1 MLKFFRNT
9 GFFGNINTLAKN
21 IWYTVWDIFGEQ
33 TELKKRYC
41 MKKTVSILGST
52 GSIGTQSLVVCKKM
66 GYRVYALTA
75 HSNWRLLEQQVRE
88 FSPEIAVLTDPD
100 AAEQLR
106 LALQDTKTRVLS
118 GMDGILEVVSHKTQ
132 DTVINALM
140 GVAGLLPTVRA
151 IEAGNNVALANKET
165 LVAGGKL
172 VTELVREKGVLLT
185 PIDSEHSAI
194 FQCLQ
199 GNTPDSVQRL
209 IITASGGPFYGKS
222 REELKGIRK
231 EQALRHPNWSMGA
244 KITIDSST
252 LMNKGLEFIE
262 AMWLFSMPPEKI
274 QIVVH
279 PQSIIHS
286 MVEYVDGSVMAQMG
300 APDMMIP
307 IQYALTW
314 PERFDS
320 PAKRLDLLSCGNLT
334 FGKPDLE
341 TFTCLADCIEAAKRG
356 GLYPCIVN
364 GANEEAVSL
373 FLQDRIGYLDLFAAV
388 RSALDHFAPG
398 DYASAEEVLEADRM
412 ARAFV
417 RDTFCR

>member
-1 MLKFFRNT
+1 MEK
-9 GFFGNINTLAKN
+9 I
-21 IWYTVWDIFGEQ
+21 I
-33 TELKKRYC
+33 
-41 MKKTVSILGST
+41 SILGST
-52 GSIGTQSLVVCKKM
+52 GSIGTQSLTVCKKM
-66 GYRVYALTA
+66 GYRVKAITA
-75 HSNWRLLEQQVRE
+75 HSNWKLMEEQIRQ
-88 FSPEIAVLTDPD
+88 FNPEKVVLTDME
-100 AAEQLR
+100 AAQKLKE
-106 LALQDTKTRVLS
+106 AVSDTATTVLS
-118 GMDGILEVVSHKTQ
+118 GMDGVLEVASDQQQ

-140 GVAGLLPTVRA
+140 GVAGLKPTVCA

-172 VTELVREKGVLLT
+172 VTELVKKKGVLLT

-199 GNTPDSVQRL
+199 GNESKSVKRL
-209 IITASGGPFYGKS
+209 IITASGGPFYGKTRS
-222 REELKGIRK
+222 ELAGIKK
-231 EQALRHPNWSMGA
+231 EQALKHPNWSMGA

-274 QIVVH
+274 DVVVH

-314 PERFDS
+314 PHRYES
-320 PAKRLDLLSCGNLT
+320 PAKHLDLLSCGDLT
-334 FGKPDLE
+334 FKKPDTE
-341 TFTCLADCIEAAKRG
+341 TFTCLADCIEAAKHG
-356 GLYPCIVN
+356 GLYPCVLN

-373 FLQDRIGYLDLFAAV
+373 FLQDKIGYLDLFDAV
-388 RSALDHFAPG
+388 RQALDHFDLG
-398 DYASAEEVLEADRM
+398 DYNSVEEVLEADRK
-412 ARAFV
+412 AREFV
-417 RDTFCR
+417 RETFTR

>member
-1 MLKFFRNT
+1 
-9 GFFGNINTLAKN
+9 
-21 IWYTVWDIFGEQ
+21 
-33 TELKKRYC
+33 

-66 GYRVYALTA
+66 GYRVHALTA
-75 HSNWRLLEQQVRE
+75 HSNWKLLEQQVRE
-88 FSPEIAVLTDPD
+88 FSPAIAVLTDLD

-106 LALQDTKTRVLS
+106 LALQDTKTTVLS
-118 GMDGILEVVSHKTQ
+118 GMDGILEVVSHKEQ

-172 VTELVREKGVLLT
+172 VTDLVREKGVLLT

-199 GNTPDSVQRL
+199 GNTTDSVQRL

-320 PAKRLDLLSCGNLT
+320 PAKRLDLLSCGSLT

-388 RSALDHFAPG
+388 RAALNHFAPG
-398 DYASAEEVLEADRM
+398 DYTSAEEVLEADRM
-412 ARAFV
+412 AREFV
-417 RDTFCR
+417 RETFCR

>member
-1 MLKFFRNT
+1 MEK
-9 GFFGNINTLAKN
+9 I
-21 IWYTVWDIFGEQ
+21 I
-33 TELKKRYC
+33 
-41 MKKTVSILGST
+41 SILGST
-52 GSIGTQSLVVCKKM
+52 GSIGTQSLTVCKKM
-66 GYRVYALTA
+66 GYRVKAITA
-75 HSNWRLLEQQVRE
+75 HSNWKLMEEQIRQ
-88 FSPEIAVLTDPD
+88 FNPEKAVLTDME
-100 AAEQLR
+100 AAQKLKE
-106 LALQDTKTRVLS
+106 AVSDTATIVLS
-118 GMDGILEVVSHKTQ
+118 GMDGVLEVASDPQQ

-140 GVAGLLPTVRA
+140 GVAGLKPTVCA

-165 LVAGGKL
+165 LVAGGKM
-172 VTELVREKGVLLT
+172 VTELVKKKGVLLT

-199 GNTPDSVQRL
+199 GNESKSVKRL

-222 REELKGIRK
+222 RSELAGIKK
-231 EQALRHPNWSMGA
+231 EQALKHPNWSMGA

-274 QIVVH
+274 DVVVH

-314 PERFDS
+314 PHRYES
-320 PAKRLDLLSCGNLT
+320 PAKHLDLLSCGDLT
-334 FGKPDLE
+334 FKKPDTE

-356 GLYPCIVN
+356 GLYPCVLN

-373 FLQDRIGYLDLFAAV
+373 FLQDKIGYLDLFDAV
-388 RSALDHFAPG
+388 RQALDHFDLG
-398 DYASAEEVLEADRM
+398 DYNSVEEVLEADRK
-412 ARAFV
+412 AREFV
-417 RDTFCR
+417 RETFTR

>member
-1 MLKFFRNT
+1 MEK
-9 GFFGNINTLAKN
+9 I
-21 IWYTVWDIFGEQ
+21 I
-33 TELKKRYC
+33 
-41 MKKTVSILGST
+41 SILGST
-52 GSIGTQSLVVCKKM
+52 GSIGTQSLTVCKKM
-66 GYRVYALTA
+66 GYRVKAITA
-75 HSNWRLLEQQVRE
+75 YSNWKLMEEQIRQ
-88 FSPEIAVLTDPD
+88 FHPEKAVLTDME
-100 AAEQLR
+100 AAQKLKE
-106 LALQDTKTRVLS
+106 AVSDTATTVLS
-118 GMDGILEVVSHKTQ
+118 GMDGVLEVASDPQQ

-140 GVAGLLPTVRA
+140 GVAGLKPTVCA

-172 VTELVREKGVLLT
+172 VTELVKKKGVLLT

-199 GNTPDSVQRL
+199 GNESKSVKRL
-209 IITASGGPFYGKS
+209 IITASGGPFYGKTRS
-222 REELKGIRK
+222 ELAGIKK
-231 EQALRHPNWSMGA
+231 EQALKHPNWSMGA

-274 QIVVH
+274 DVVVH

-314 PERFDS
+314 PHRYES
-320 PAKRLDLLSCGNLT
+320 PAKHLDLLSCGDLT
-334 FGKPDLE
+334 FKKPDTE

-356 GLYPCIVN
+356 GLYPCVLN

-373 FLQDRIGYLDLFAAV
+373 FLQDKIGYLDLFDAV
-388 RSALDHFAPG
+388 RQALDHFDLG
-398 DYASAEEVLEADRM
+398 DYNSVEEVLEADRK
-412 ARAFV
+412 AREFV
-417 RDTFCR
+417 RETFTR

>member
-1 MLKFFRNT
+1 
-9 GFFGNINTLAKN
+9 
-21 IWYTVWDIFGEQ
+21 
-33 TELKKRYC
+33 

-66 GYRVYALTA
+66 GYRVHALTA
-75 HSNWRLLEQQVRE
+75 HSNWKLLEQQVRE
-88 FSPEIAVLTDPD
+88 FSPAIAVLTDLD

-106 LALQDTKTRVLS
+106 LALQDTKTTVLS
-118 GMDGILEVVSHKTQ
+118 GMDGILEVVSHKEQ

-172 VTELVREKGVLLT
+172 VTDLVREKGVLLT

-199 GNTPDSVQRL
+199 GNTTDSVQRL

-388 RSALDHFAPG
+388 RAALDHFAPG
-398 DYASAEEVLEADRM
+398 DYTSAEEVLEADRM
-412 ARAFV
+412 AREFV
-417 RDTFCR
+417 RETFCR

>member
-1 MLKFFRNT
+1 
-9 GFFGNINTLAKN
+9 
-21 IWYTVWDIFGEQ
+21 
-33 TELKKRYC
+33 

-66 GYRVYALTA
+66 GYRVHALTA
-75 HSNWRLLEQQVRE
+75 HSNWKLLEQQVRE
-88 FSPEIAVLTDPD
+88 FSPAIAVLTDPD

-106 LALQDTKTRVLS
+106 LALQDTKTTVLS
-118 GMDGILEVVSHKTQ
+118 GMDGILEVVSHKEQ

-172 VTELVREKGVLLT
+172 VTDLVREKGILLT

-199 GNTPDSVQRL
+199 GNTTDSVQRL

-222 REELKGIRK
+222 REELRGIRK

-320 PAKRLDLLSCGNLT
+320 PAKRLDLLSCGSLT

-388 RSALDHFAPG
+388 RAALNHFAPG
-398 DYASAEEVLEADRM
+398 DYTSAEEILEADRM
-412 ARAFV
+412 AREFV
-417 RDTFCR
+417 RKTFCR

>member
-1 MLKFFRNT
+1 
-9 GFFGNINTLAKN
+9 
-21 IWYTVWDIFGEQ
+21 
-33 TELKKRYC
+33 

-52 GSIGTQSLVVCKKM
+52 GSIGTQSLGVCKKM
-66 GYRVYALTA
+66 GYRVHALTA
-75 HSNWRLLEQQVRE
+75 HSNWKLLEQQVRE
-88 FSPEIAVLTDPD
+88 FSPAIAVLTDPD

-106 LALQDTKTRVLS
+106 LALQDTKTTVLS
-118 GMDGILEVVSHKTQ
+118 GMDGILEVVSHKEQ

-172 VTELVREKGVLLT
+172 VTDLVREKGVLLT

-199 GNTPDSVQRL
+199 GNTTDSVQRL

-388 RSALDHFAPG
+388 RAALDHFAPG
-398 DYASAEEVLEADRM
+398 DYTSAEEVLEADRM
-412 ARAFV
+412 ARKFV
-417 RDTFCR
+417 RETFCR

>member
-1 MLKFFRNT
+1 
-9 GFFGNINTLAKN
+9 
-21 IWYTVWDIFGEQ
+21 
-33 TELKKRYC
+33 

-66 GYRVYALTA
+66 GYRVHALTA
-75 HSNWRLLEQQVRE
+75 HSNWKLLEQQVRE
-88 FSPEIAVLTDPD
+88 FSPAIAVLTDPD

-106 LALQDTKTRVLS
+106 LALQDTKTAVLS
-118 GMDGILEVVSHKTQ
+118 GMDGILEVVSHKEQ

-172 VTELVREKGVLLT
+172 VTDLVREKGVLLT

-199 GNTPDSVQRL
+199 GNTTDSVQRL

-320 PAKRLDLLSCGNLT
+320 PAKRLDLLSCGSLT

-388 RSALDHFAPG
+388 RAALDHFAPG
-398 DYASAEEVLEADRM
+398 DYTSAEVLEADRM
-412 ARAFV
+412 AREFV
-417 RDTFCR
+417 RETFCR

>member
-1 MLKFFRNT
+1 
-9 GFFGNINTLAKN
+9 
-21 IWYTVWDIFGEQ
+21 
-33 TELKKRYC
+33 

-66 GYRVYALTA
+66 GYPVYALTA
-75 HSNWRLLEQQVRE
+75 HSNWKLLEQQVRE

-106 LALQDTKTRVLS
+106 LALQDTKTTVLS
-118 GMDGILEVVSHKTQ
+118 GMDGILEVVSHRTQ

-151 IEAGNNVALANKET
+151 IEAGNHVALANKET

-199 GNTPDSVQRL
+199 GNTADSVQRL

-320 PAKRLDLLSCGNLT
+320 PAKRLDLLSCGDLT

-388 RSALDHFAPG
+388 RAALDHFAPG
-398 DYASAEEVLEADRM
+398 DYTSAEEVLEADRM

-417 RDTFCR
+417 RETFCR

>member
-1 MLKFFRNT
+1 
-9 GFFGNINTLAKN
+9 
-21 IWYTVWDIFGEQ
+21 
-33 TELKKRYC
+33 

-66 GYRVYALTA
+66 GYRVHALTA
-75 HSNWRLLEQQVRE
+75 HSNWKLLEQQVRE
-88 FSPEIAVLTDPD
+88 FSPAIAVLTDPD

-106 LALQDTKTRVLS
+106 LALQDTKTAVLS
-118 GMDGILEVVSHKTQ
+118 GMDGILEVVSHKEQ

-172 VTELVREKGVLLT
+172 VTDLVREKGVLLT

-199 GNTPDSVQRL
+199 GNTTDSVQRL

-320 PAKRLDLLSCGNLT
+320 PAKRLDLLSCGSLI

-388 RSALDHFAPG
+388 RAALDHFAPG
-398 DYASAEEVLEADRM
+398 DYTSAEEVLEADRM
-412 ARAFV
+412 AREFV
-417 RDTFCR
+417 RETFCR

>member
-1 MLKFFRNT
+1 
-9 GFFGNINTLAKN
+9 
-21 IWYTVWDIFGEQ
+21 
-33 TELKKRYC
+33 

-66 GYRVYALTA
+66 GYRVHALTA
-75 HSNWRLLEQQVRE
+75 HSNWKLLEQQVRE
-88 FSPEIAVLTDPD
+88 FSPTIAVLTDPD

-106 LALQDTKTRVLS
+106 LALQDTKTTVLS
-118 GMDGILEVVSHKTQ
+118 GMDGILEVVFHKEQ

-172 VTELVREKGVLLT
+172 VTDLVREKGVLLT

-199 GNTPDSVQRL
+199 GNTTDSVQQL

-320 PAKRLDLLSCGNLT
+320 PAKRLDLLSCGSLT

-388 RSALDHFAPG
+388 RAALDHFAPG
-398 DYASAEEVLEADRM
+398 DYTSAEEVLEADRM
-412 ARAFV
+412 AREFV
-417 RDTFCR
+417 RETFCR

>member
-1 MLKFFRNT
+1 MEK
-9 GFFGNINTLAKN
+9 I
-21 IWYTVWDIFGEQ
+21 I
-33 TELKKRYC
+33 
-41 MKKTVSILGST
+41 SILGST
-52 GSIGTQSLVVCKKM
+52 GSIGTQSLTVCKKM
-66 GYRVYALTA
+66 GYRVKVITA
-75 HSNWRLLEQQVRE
+75 HSNWKLMEEQIRQ
-88 FSPEIAVLTDPD
+88 FNPEKAVLTDME
-100 AAEQLR
+100 AAQKLKE
-106 LALQDTKTRVLS
+106 AVSDTATIVLS
-118 GMDGILEVVSHKTQ
+118 GMDGVLEVASDPQQ

-140 GVAGLLPTVRA
+140 GVAGLKPTVCA

-172 VTELVREKGVLLT
+172 VTELVKKKGVLLT

-199 GNTPDSVQRL
+199 GNESKSVKRL
-209 IITASGGPFYGKS
+209 IITASGGPFYGKTRS
-222 REELKGIRK
+222 ELAGIKK
-231 EQALRHPNWSMGA
+231 EQALKHPNWSMGA

-274 QIVVH
+274 DVVVH

-314 PERFDS
+314 PHRYES
-320 PAKRLDLLSCGNLT
+320 PAKHLDLLSCGDLT
-334 FGKPDLE
+334 FKKPDTE

-356 GLYPCIVN
+356 GLYPCVLN

-373 FLQDRIGYLDLFAAV
+373 FLQDKIAYLDLFDAV
-388 RSALDHFAPG
+388 RQALDHFDFG
-398 DYASAEEVLEADRM
+398 DYNSVEEVLEADRK
-412 ARAFV
+412 AREFV
-417 RDTFCR
+417 RETFTR

>member
-1 MLKFFRNT
+1 MEK
-9 GFFGNINTLAKN
+9 I
-21 IWYTVWDIFGEQ
+21 I
-33 TELKKRYC
+33 
-41 MKKTVSILGST
+41 SILGST
-52 GSIGTQSLVVCKKM
+52 GSIGTQSLTVCKKM
-66 GYRVYALTA
+66 GYRVKAITA
-75 HSNWRLLEQQVRE
+75 HSNWKLMEEQIRQ
-88 FSPEIAVLTDPD
+88 FNPEKAVLTDME
-100 AAEQLR
+100 AAQKLKE
-106 LALQDTKTRVLS
+106 AVSDTATTVLS
-118 GMDGILEVVSHKTQ
+118 GMDGVLEVASDPQQ

-140 GVAGLLPTVRA
+140 GVAGLKPTVCA

-172 VTELVREKGVLLT
+172 VTELVKKKGVLLT

-199 GNTPDSVQRL
+199 GNESKSVKRL
-209 IITASGGPFYGKS
+209 IITASGGPFYGKIRS
-222 REELKGIRK
+222 ELAGIKK
-231 EQALRHPNWSMGA
+231 EQALKHPNWSMGA

-262 AMWLFSMPPEKI
+262 AMWLVSMPPEKI
-274 QIVVH
+274 DVVVH

-314 PERFDS
+314 PHRYES
-320 PAKRLDLLSCGNLT
+320 PAKHLDLLSCGDLT
-334 FGKPDLE
+334 FKKPDTE

-356 GLYPCIVN
+356 GLYPCVLN

-373 FLQDRIGYLDLFAAV
+373 FLQDKIGYLDLFDAV
-388 RSALDHFAPG
+388 RQALDHFDLG
-398 DYASAEEVLEADRM
+398 DYNSVEEVLEADRK
-412 ARAFV
+412 AREFV
-417 RDTFCR
+417 RETFTR

>member
-1 MLKFFRNT
+1 
-9 GFFGNINTLAKN
+9 
-21 IWYTVWDIFGEQ
+21 
-33 TELKKRYC
+33 

-66 GYRVYALTA
+66 GYRVHALTA
-75 HSNWRLLEQQVRE
+75 HSNWKLLEQQVRE
-88 FSPEIAVLTDPD
+88 FSPAIAVLTDPD

-106 LALQDTKTRVLS
+106 LVLQDTKTTVLS
-118 GMDGILEVVSHKTQ
+118 GMDGILEVVSHKEQ

-172 VTELVREKGVLLT
+172 VTDLVREKGVLLT

-199 GNTPDSVQRL
+199 GNTTDSVQRL

-320 PAKRLDLLSCGNLT
+320 PAKRLDLLSCRNLT

-388 RSALDHFAPG
+388 RAALDHFAPG
-398 DYASAEEVLEADRM
+398 DYTSAEEVLEADRM

-417 RDTFCR
+417 RETFCR

>member
-1 MLKFFRNT
+1 
-9 GFFGNINTLAKN
+9 
-21 IWYTVWDIFGEQ
+21 
-33 TELKKRYC
+33 

-66 GYRVYALTA
+66 GYRVHALTA
-75 HSNWRLLEQQVRE
+75 HSNWKLLEQQVRE
-88 FSPEIAVLTDPD
+88 FSPAIAVLTDPD

-106 LALQDTKTRVLS
+106 LALQDTKTTVLS
-118 GMDGILEVVSHKTQ
+118 GMDGILEVVSHKEQ

-172 VTELVREKGVLLT
+172 VTDLVREKGVLLT

-199 GNTPDSVQRL
+199 GNTTDSVQRL

-388 RSALDHFAPG
+388 RAALNHFAPG
-398 DYASAEEVLEADRM
+398 DYTSAEEVLEADRM
-412 ARAFV
+412 AREFV
-417 RDTFCR
+417 RETFCR

>member
-1 MLKFFRNT
+1 
-9 GFFGNINTLAKN
+9 
-21 IWYTVWDIFGEQ
+21 
-33 TELKKRYC
+33 

-66 GYRVYALTA
+66 GYRVHALTA
-75 HSNWRLLEQQVRE
+75 HSNWKLLEQQVRE
-88 FSPEIAVLTDPD
+88 FSPAIAVLTDLD

-106 LALQDTKTRVLS
+106 LALQDTKTTVLS
-118 GMDGILEVVSHKTQ
+118 GMDGILEVVSHKEQ

-172 VTELVREKGVLLT
+172 VTDLVREKGVLLT

-199 GNTPDSVQRL
+199 GNTTDSVQRL

-388 RSALDHFAPG
+388 RAALDHFAPG
-398 DYASAEEVLEADRM
+398 DYTSAEEVLEADRM
-412 ARAFV
+412 ARKFV
-417 RDTFCR
+417 RETFCR

>member
-1 MLKFFRNT
+1 
-9 GFFGNINTLAKN
+9 
-21 IWYTVWDIFGEQ
+21 
-33 TELKKRYC
+33 

-66 GYRVYALTA
+66 GYRVHALTA
-75 HSNWRLLEQQVRE
+75 HSNWKLLEQQVRE
-88 FSPEIAVLTDPD
+88 FSPAIAVLTDPD

-106 LALQDTKTRVLS
+106 LALQDTKTTVLS
-118 GMDGILEVVSHKTQ
+118 GMDGILEVVSHKEQ

-172 VTELVREKGVLLT
+172 VTDLVREKGVLLT

-199 GNTPDSVQRL
+199 GNTTDSVQRL

-388 RSALDHFAPG
+388 RAALDHFAPG
-398 DYASAEEVLEADRM
+398 DYTSAEEILEADRM
-412 ARAFV
+412 AREFV
-417 RDTFCR
+417 RETFCR

>member
-1 MLKFFRNT
+1 
-9 GFFGNINTLAKN
+9 
-21 IWYTVWDIFGEQ
+21 
-33 TELKKRYC
+33 
-41 MKKTVSILGST
+41 
-52 GSIGTQSLVVCKKM
+52 
-66 GYRVYALTA
+66 
-75 HSNWRLLEQQVRE
+75 
-88 FSPEIAVLTDPD
+88 
-100 AAEQLR
+100 
-106 LALQDTKTRVLS
+106 
-118 GMDGILEVVSHKTQ
+118 
-132 DTVINALM
+132 
-140 GVAGLLPTVRA
+140 
-151 IEAGNNVALANKET
+151 
-165 LVAGGKL
+165 
-172 VTELVREKGVLLT
+172 
-185 PIDSEHSAI
+185 
-194 FQCLQ
+194 
-199 GNTPDSVQRL
+199 
-209 IITASGGPFYGKS
+209 
-222 REELKGIRK
+222 
-231 EQALRHPNWSMGA
+231 MGA

-388 RSALDHFAPG
+388 RAALNHFAPG
-398 DYASAEEVLEADRM
+398 DYTSAEEVLEADRM
-412 ARAFV
+412 AREFV
-417 RDTFCR
+417 RKTFCR

>member
-1 MLKFFRNT
+1 
-9 GFFGNINTLAKN
+9 
-21 IWYTVWDIFGEQ
+21 
-33 TELKKRYC
+33 

-66 GYRVYALTA
+66 GYRVHALTA
-75 HSNWRLLEQQVRE
+75 HSNWKLLEQQVRE
-88 FSPEIAVLTDPD
+88 FSPAIAVLTDPD

-106 LALQDTKTRVLS
+106 LALQDTKTTVLS
-118 GMDGILEVVSHKTQ
+118 GMDGILEVVSHKEQ

-172 VTELVREKGVLLT
+172 VTDLVREKGVLLT

-199 GNTPDSVQRL
+199 GNTTDSVQRL

-334 FGKPDLE
+334 FGKPNLE

-388 RSALDHFAPG
+388 RAALDHFAPG
-398 DYASAEEVLEADRM
+398 DYTSAEEILEADRM
-412 ARAFV
+412 AREFV
-417 RDTFCR
+417 RKTFCR

>member
-1 MLKFFRNT
+1 MEK
-9 GFFGNINTLAKN
+9 I
-21 IWYTVWDIFGEQ
+21 I
-33 TELKKRYC
+33 
-41 MKKTVSILGST
+41 SILGST
-52 GSIGTQSLVVCKKM
+52 GSIGTQSLTVCKKM
-66 GYRVYALTA
+66 GYRVKAITA
-75 HSNWRLLEQQVRE
+75 HSNWKLMEEQIRQ
-88 FSPEIAVLTDPD
+88 FHPEKAVLTDME
-100 AAEQLR
+100 AAQKLKE
-106 LALQDTKTRVLS
+106 AVSDTATIVLS
-118 GMDGILEVVSHKTQ
+118 GMDGVLEVASDPQQ

-140 GVAGLLPTVRA
+140 GVAGLKPTVCA

-172 VTELVREKGVLLT
+172 VTELVKKKGVLLT

-199 GNTPDSVQRL
+199 GNESKSVKRL

-222 REELKGIRK
+222 RSELAGIKK
-231 EQALRHPNWSMGA
+231 EQALKHPNWSMGA

-274 QIVVH
+274 DVVVH

-314 PERFDS
+314 PHRYES
-320 PAKRLDLLSCGNLT
+320 PAKHLDLLSCGDLT
-334 FGKPDLE
+334 FKKPDTK

-356 GLYPCIVN
+356 GLYPCVLN

-373 FLQDRIGYLDLFAAV
+373 FLQDKIGYLDLFDAV
-388 RSALDHFAPG
+388 RQALDHFDLG
-398 DYASAEEVLEADRM
+398 DYNSVEEVLEADRK
-412 ARAFV
+412 AREFV
-417 RDTFCR
+417 RETFTR

>member
-1 MLKFFRNT
+1 
-9 GFFGNINTLAKN
+9 
-21 IWYTVWDIFGEQ
+21 
-33 TELKKRYC
+33 

-66 GYRVYALTA
+66 GCRVHALTA
-75 HSNWRLLEQQVRE
+75 HSNWKLLEQQVRE
-88 FSPEIAVLTDPD
+88 FSPTIAVLTDPD

-106 LALQDTKTRVLS
+106 LALQDTKTTVLS
-118 GMDGILEVVSHKTQ
+118 GMDGILEVVSHKEQ

-172 VTELVREKGVLLT
+172 VTDLVREKGVLLT

-199 GNTPDSVQRL
+199 GNTTDSVQRL

-373 FLQDRIGYLDLFAAV
+373 FLQDWIGYLDLFAAV
-388 RSALDHFAPG
+388 RAALDHFAPG
-398 DYASAEEVLEADRM
+398 DYTSAEEILEADRM
-412 ARAFV
+412 AREFV
-417 RDTFCR
+417 RKTFCR

>member
-1 MLKFFRNT
+1 
-9 GFFGNINTLAKN
+9 
-21 IWYTVWDIFGEQ
+21 
-33 TELKKRYC
+33 

-66 GYRVYALTA
+66 GYRVHALTA
-75 HSNWRLLEQQVRE
+75 HSNWKLLEQQVRE
-88 FSPEIAVLTDPD
+88 FSPAIAVLTDPD

-106 LALQDTKTRVLS
+106 LALQDTKTAVLS
-118 GMDGILEVVSHKTQ
+118 GMDGILEVVSHKEQ

-172 VTELVREKGVLLT
+172 VTDLVREKGVLLT

-199 GNTPDSVQRL
+199 GNTIDSVQRL

-320 PAKRLDLLSCGNLT
+320 PAKRLDLLRCGNLT

-388 RSALDHFAPG
+388 RAALDHFAPG
-398 DYASAEEVLEADRM
+398 DYTSAEEILEADRM
-412 ARAFV
+412 AREFV
-417 RDTFCR
+417 RKTFCR